1 MSTTAP
7 TGRPPAWF
15 RSSYSNG
22 AGGECVECAIHDDA
36 IHVRDSKD
44 EEGAVITVGGEAWA
58 PFVAAFRLG

>member
-22 AGGECVECAIHDDA
+22 AGGECVECAFRDDG
-36 IHVRDSKD
+36 IRIRDSKD
-44 EEGAVITVGGEAWA
+44 VEGAVITVGQEAWA
-58 PFVAAFRLG
+58 PFVGTLHLG